1 MDVLVIITLLVLGAF
16 LLGQFVFAVRFVFVL
31 LRHRRELL
39 SDVQC
44 PRAAVVLCLRGSDPF
59 LPHCLSA
66 IAAQDYPQFIVK
78 VIVDDRD
85 DPAWDVVDKML
96 HAHPACPMQV
106 EPRTK
111 RLESC
116 SLKCSSLVQA
126 VESLGDEYEFVAQL
140 DADTVPHRSWLRELA
155 TALAEE
161 DVGAVSGNRW
171 YMPEHVSWP
180 ALIRSIWNGAAVV
193 QMYWYRIA
201 WGGTLAV
208 KTKVIREA
216 ELVQKWSRAFCEDTM
231 LFSNLRRLGWRVNFV
246 PSLMM
251 VNREDCD
258 LHGFFHWVMRQLLTA
273 RLYHPGWP
281 AVLVHGLGTTI
292 ALGMACLL
300 AAVAAWKGE
309 GQTAAWLV
317 GSLVIYQISA
327 ALLLAPIE
335 WAVRRI
341 MVARGESTVPWTAAL
356 MIRQV
361 LAMLATQIVY
371 PLALASAAFVRRV
384 TWRQAVYQ
392 IHGPWRIQLISET
405 PYTATSCRQDSRVSL

>member
-1 MDVLVIITLLVLGAF
+1 MDALVIITLSVLGAF
-16 LLGQFVFAVRFVFVL
+16 LIGQVVFVARFIVVL
-31 LRHRRELL
+31 CRHRRELL
-39 SDVQC
+39 SDEQC
-44 PRAAVVLCLRGSDPF
+44 PTAAVVLCLRGPDPF
-59 LPHCLSA
+59 LTRCLSA
-66 IAAQDYPQFIVK
+66 IAAQDYPRFIVK
-78 VIVDDRD
+78 VIVDHRD
-85 DPAWDVVDKML
+85 DPAWDAVEQIL
-96 HAHPACPMQV
+96 HAHEDCSLQV

-111 RLESC
+111 QLESC

-140 DADTVPHRSWLRELA
+140 DADTVPHRTWLRELA
-155 TALAEE
+155 TALAKD

-171 YMPEHVSWP
+171 YMPEDVSWP

-216 ELVQKWSRAFCEDTM
+216 DLLEKWSRAFCEDTM
-231 LFSNLRRLGWRVNFV
+231 LFSNLRQLGWRVSFV

-251 VNREDCD
+251 VNRENCD
-258 LHGFFHWVMRQLLTA
+258 LPGFFHWVRRQLLTA

-281 AVLVHGLGTTI
+281 AVLVHGLGTTVT
-292 ALGMACLL
+292 LGMACLL
-300 AAVAAWKGE
+300 AAIAAWNGE

-317 GSLVIYQISA
+317 GSSVIYQVIA

-341 MVARGESTVPWTAAL
+341 MVARGESTVPWTSTL

-392 IHGPWRIQLISET
+392 IHGPWRIKLLSET
-405 PYTATSCRQDSRVSL
+405 PYTAASSTHDSRVSL